1 MRVVVLAAERLDFTF
16 VQVPFVFPF
25 FFSTESADVLT
36 NIKYARVLRALHE

>member
-25 FFSTESADVLT
+25 FSTESADVLT